1 MEKLVK
7 KARRGNDEAFLILF
21 QQYEAQIYR
30 MAYVYVKDE
39 NDALDIVQE
48 TAYRS
53 FKAIRSLKEPQY
65 FKTWLLRIAIH
76 SALDFLRKKEK
87 VTGFEPIEA
96 DYIEGNF
103 EDELLLKINLQDL
116 INRLNEGEKT
126 IVLLKYEEDLTFQEI
141 ANLLNMPLGSVK
153 TILYQALK
161 KLRQWKG
168 DDLNV

>member
-30 MAYVYVKDE
+30 MAYMYVKDE

-53 FKAIRSLKEPQY
+53 FKGIRSLKEPQY